1 MRLKDQPRFPAAQV
15 LATAST
21 CSKRSPS
28 WIISAAVSPRS
39 RVACY
44 SRAPKASS
52 PRLKRLLCD
61 LAMGG
66 TQSDEHE
73 RQLAQVSQV
82 LKSAAFEV
90 DTQLRQETSPPCS
103 AGMPSRWGTIL
114 S

>member
-1 MRLKDQPRFPAAQV
+1 
-15 LATAST
+15 
-21 CSKRSPS
+21 
-28 WIISAAVSPRS
+28 
-39 RVACY
+39 
-44 SRAPKASS
+44 
-52 PRLKRLLCD
+52 LLRD

-66 TQSDEHE
+66 TQCDEHE

>member
-1 MRLKDQPRFPAAQV
+1 MRLRDQPLSPPAQV

-21 CSKRSPS
+21 CSKCSPS
-28 WIISAAVSPRS
+28 WIISAAVSPRC
-39 RVACY
+39 RVTCY

-52 PRLKRLLCD
+52 PRLKGLLWD

-90 DTQLRQETSPPCS
+90 DTRLRQETSPPCS
-103 AGMPSRWGTIL
+103 AGMPSR
-114 S
+114 